1 MWNMLKFIKSSSHLP
16 WVCVGHF
23 NEVLHQLEHVGVL
36 ERSSS
41 QIAGFQEMVDVC
53 GFHDLGFEGRSWT
66 FEKKVAGGSY
76 CRVRLDRALASPEW
90 SSRFPAA
97 SVHHLS
103 TVASDHIPILMQWH
117 RKRSQQRRKGR
128 FRYEI
133 MWETHQEFSDM
144 LEQTWKS
151 GGNAM
156 LLCDLQQ
163 KLQSLSDS
171 LVGWEKHTFGHVH
184 RVLQKLEKELGPL
197 AKHAQSFRSFTCRAE
212 NCGEG
217 VGTAP
222 QRRAYVEAESTN
234 RVATCMRQEHS
245 IFPFTCY

>member
-1 MWNMLKFIKSSSHLP
+1 MYGEAQTNERHKTWNMLKFIKSSSHLP

-53 GFHDLGFEGRSWT
+53 GFHDLGFKGRSWT

-103 TVASDHIPILMQWH
+103 AVASDHIPFLMQWH

-171 LVGWEKHTFGHVH
+171 L
-184 RVLQKLEKELGPL
+184 
-197 AKHAQSFRSFTCRAE
+197 
-212 NCGEG
+212 G
-217 VGTAP
+217 VGKSTLLAMF
-222 QRRAYVEAESTN
+222 VEN
-234 RVATCMRQEHS
+234 
-245 IFPFTCY
+245 YKN